1 MSKSRLAMNIACGF
15 MVCLGLASS
24 SMGQDSPSMA
34 VPRAFVSTHGSD
46 TNPCTAASPCRSFN
60 QALTVVSP
68 GGEIVVQ
75 DSGGYSTG
83 ATISFGVTIDAG
95 GFNASMINT
104 AAGDLLTIAAGPT
117 DTVVLRGLSFHGANL
132 GTNGINV
139 SSVGSL
145 YLEHCS
151 FNEFTNDDVK
161 FASSGNLV
169 VGDGDVRR
177 AGHDGIEVA
186 PASGSAT
193 AYIHHSYFTK
203 CGNAGL
209 AAGPNSVVSV
219 VHSAAANSGIGFL
232 SSTTNASNAD
242 LTLTDCH
249 AVENTTGVEASA
261 SGGGGAVLRFAY
273 CLITQNTTGVSTS
286 GGSGTING
294 SAPGTS
300 VVAGNGTNISGSLGS
315 GMTLQ

>member
-1 MSKSRLAMNIACGF
+1 MNVLTGV
-15 MVCLGLASS
+15 MVCFAFAATSRAS
-24 SMGQDSPSMA
+24 
-34 VPRAFVSTHGSD
+34 VPRAFVSTKGSD
-46 TNPCTAASPCRSFN
+46 TNPCSAVAPCRSFN

-104 AAGDLLTIAAGPT
+104 APGDLLTIAAGST
-117 DTVVLRGLSFHGANL
+117 DTVVLRGLSFHGAST

-139 SSVGSL
+139 TSVGSL

-169 VGDGDVRR
+169 VGDGDIRK
-177 AGHDGIEVA
+177 AGHNGIEVA
-186 PASGSAT
+186 PASGMAT
-193 AYIHHSYFTK
+193 AYVHHSYMTR

-209 AAGPNSVVSV
+209 EAGPNAVVSV
-219 VHSAAANSGIGFL
+219 AHSAANNSGVGFL
-232 SSTTNASNAD
+232 SDTTNASNAD

-261 SGGGGAVLRFAY
+261 SGGGAAVLRFAY
-273 CLITQNTTGVSTS
+273 CLITQNTTGVSTA
-286 GGSGTING
+286 SGTGTVNG